1 MKKYIKSLILI
12 LIILPCIAFMTACGT
27 KTYTVSFDSN
37 GGSAVNAIEN
47 IESGS
52 KIDKPEDPT
61 KNGYNFNGWFL
72 NDEEWDFE
80 NNTISSDISLKASW
94 TPIVYSI
101 TYNLNGSTNHQLN
114 PSEFTIESET
124 ISLKAPTLTG
134 YAFVGWYDNEDFLGN
149 PITTIDKG
157 TIGNIELY
165 ARFVFDSV
173 EGGSRILTSY
183 EDVKYYL
190 SNSNLSQN
198 FKLANDIDF
207 YGKEWTAYGSE
218 AAQYN
223 GVFDGNG
230 HSIKNIKILENA
242 QFVGFFGY
250 VGINGTIKNLEIKN
264 AEINLTSTG
273 SSSVGIISG
282 FCSGNLIKCSAS
294 GSITLNQTGCTYCGG
309 LAGVAVNILEC
320 SSAVNIN
327 VYTKPIS
334 INDETYGSAS
344 LITGNIGGLVGSIF
358 TIQDSYSSSSINIEQ
373 VENKSLATTV
383 ESYIVGGLAGE
394 GAHTTENSYSTT
406 NISLNL
412 TKSIAPEVFVSS
424 LVGRIMFDGI
434 EGVNLSN
441 CYATGNILIQAT
453 NSNNIHTGQLLN
465 SITTINSTQIENS
478 YLLNTQTIKINN
490 YEISRS
496 NCADNAFVVCA
507 DLNAIKSNVVSKWD
521 NNVWNTTSNTPS
533 LKKEIGECFIY
544 FETNGGSHVEK
555 IPVAYEGTAQ
565 APTPPTKEGYIFE
578 NWYYEDAVWYFGLSV
593 RKTITLEA
601 RYTPRTYTVSFQDAE
616 GNQVCEDK
624 YFTFNNPY
632 TLPEYIT
639 YQGHY
644 FNLNEDI
651 FNSYYWTYNGNAL
664 DDANWTIADNAIL
677 VLASTPKKYQVL
689 YFLDGGENNQSNPTT
704 YTYIDYFYELQPAT
718 KDGYTFIGWY
728 SHQNLQE
735 VYKVTNLSEIVDPE
749 LPKTVSL
756 YARFAVAQ
764 YSIMYETYGATNS
777 INNPTSYNINTETI
791 HLHSITKDGYS
802 FAGWYD
808 SENFTTT
815 ANKITV
821 IPKGTAGNIK
831 LYAYWQVLNYAI
843 VYNLNGGT
851 NDAENPLFYTV
862 EDFIFLKDAE
872 KPYHDFVGWYQ
883 TPDFSDY
890 ATYYIPVGTTEPL
903 VLYAKFRLT
912 TYTIQYVDTGDADG
926 LQTKY
931 NYQSSTFIFPTIS
944 KSGYNFLG
952 WIDEQGHPITK
963 IQKGSYGN
971 RVITATWQII
981 NYTITYQT
989 NGGTLP
995 NNTSTTFNAENI
1007 VTFATPTKRGYDFLG
1022 WKLQDEVNLI
1032 YSTNGL
1038 FRNITLV
1045 AYWDYTVYTIDYSLD
1060 DGIPVSSL
1068 KYTYILCDSYTLPEL
1083 TKDGYTFD
1091 GWFDDDNFETANKV
1105 TGFEVGTIGNKYFFA
1120 KFTIINYTITYVTY
1134 DKNVNNSANTV
1145 SYTVLD
1151 NNITLQNITRTGYT
1165 FAGWYD
1171 GENFEAANK
1180 VTTISTQTKANITLY
1195 ARWQIINYSIT
1206 YIADVETESY
1216 TKTYTV
1222 EDSIALTIPELTG
1235 KTVSGWIDTNN
1246 GNNII
1251 TTIPKGTTGDKIL
1264 ELSWEYITY
1273 TITYVTNGGAFSVQ
1287 EITTFNVD
1295 DSIEL
1300 SIPEKTHYTFD
1311 GWFAES
1317 TFENKATEIEKGTA
1331 ENKTFYA
1338 KWTAIT
1344 YTISYQP
1351 NNGTLSGS
1359 EATSY
1364 TIENHVTFEIPTR
1377 TGYEFK
1383 GWFTT
1388 LNFESNTQIESTSE
1402 LIPTLGTVKIYAKWQ
1417 PINYSIIYNTN
1428 GGTLSGSQKTTY
1440 TILDEFDFEIPT
1452 KAGYEF
1458 NGWFTTSTFENG
1470 TDLNSISAGSIN
1482 DIEIYANWQII
1493 NYSITYNTNDGTLSG
1508 SQKTTYTILDKFD
1521 FEIPTKAGYEFK
1533 GWFTTSNFETA
1544 SKVECIEKGTFQNI
1558 TLYAKW
1564 QLVNYSIIYNTNGGT
1579 LSGSQKTTYTIEDEF
1594 NFEIPTKAGYEF
1606 KGWFTTSTFEDE
1618 TDLNS
1623 ISAGSIGNIEIY
1635 AQWQI
1640 IYIISYTT
1648 YDENVDN
1655 SANRTSFTIETETF
1669 NIEDVSRTGYTFIGW
1684 FDSEN
1689 FETAN
1694 KIECIEKGTFQN
1706 ITLYANWQIINY
1718 SITYNTNGGT
1728 LSGSQ
1733 KTTYTILDEFDFEIP
1748 TKAGYEFNGWFT
1760 TSTFENGTDLNSIS
1774 AGSINGIEIYAN
1786 WQIINYSI
1794 TYNTNDG
1801 TLSGFQNTSYTVL
1814 DEFVFEEPYKH
1825 AYLFLGWFDSEDF
1838 ETANKIEKITVGTT
1852 GNITLFAKYSDTHDH
1867 EGYYKISTPET
1878 LTSYSGSENAR
1889 LYSSVNL
1896 NNAEWTPINLNKV
1909 NFDGNDFVISN
1920 FKITK
1925 GRYING
1931 FFGEV
1936 SNSTI
1941 SNLGLENFTIDY
1953 EYSSFTYA
1961 GGLVGYAY
1969 DSTITNS
1976 YATGDV
1982 SATGEET
1989 YWGRIVAGGNPTI
2002 INCYELMESI
2012 KITSKEDLLKLNQ
2025 YTCVQDIFELTTNID
2040 LDGIEWTP
2048 INIENASFNGNGFVI
2063 SNFKITTGREY
2074 NGFFGRVKN
2083 STISNLGLENFTVDY
2098 ECSRSTYAG
2107 GLVGEVYDYDSSTT
2121 ITNCYATG
2129 DVSATSTSDF
2139 AYAGGLVGRAYD
2151 DFSSIIITNCYA
2163 TGDVSA
2169 TSSHRT
2175 YAGGLL
2181 GEACY
2186 STTIINCYATG
2197 NVSATSNSYSA
2208 YAGGLVGDVSGSTIT
2223 NCYAT
2228 GNVSATS
2235 TSSYAYAGGLVG
2247 CASFKITNSYRYAGQ
2262 TVTAIKGES
2271 IGIICTGGTS
2281 ASMETIWVFVK
2292 ENWETEVW
2300 ELFNDKNPT
2309 LKKPQT

>member
-12 LIILPCIAFMTACGT
+12 LIILPSIAFMTACGT
-27 KTYTVSFDSN
+27 KTYTVSFDSD
-37 GGSAVNAIEN
+37 GGSVVNAIEN

-80 NNTISSDISLKASW
+80 NDSISSDISLKASW
-94 TPIVYSI
+94 TPVVYSI
-101 TYNLNGSTNHQLN
+101 TYNLNGSTNHSLN

-124 ISLKAPTLTG
+124 ISLKAPNLTG
-134 YAFVGWYDNEDFLGN
+134 YAFVGWYDNEDFSGDA
-149 PITTIDKG
+149 ITTIETG
-157 TIGNIELY
+157 TVGNIELY
-165 ARFVFDSV
+165 ARFVYDDIENGIRLLS
-173 EGGSRILTSY
+173 SY
-183 EDVKYYL
+183 EDLKYYL
-190 SNSNLSQN
+190 SSSNLSSN
-198 FKLANDIDF
+198 FKLINNIDF
-207 YGKEWTAYGSE
+207 ANREWAPFGTE
-218 AAQYN
+218 LNPYN
-223 GVFDGNG
+223 GTFDGNG
-230 HSIKNIKILENA
+230 YAINNIKISNKNT
-242 QFVGFFGY
+242 VIGFFGFVGTEGKIKNLSIQNATVESSQSSY
-250 VGINGTIKNLEIKN
+250 VGIIAGFSSGAIIKCQTSGNIMINQSSQVICGGIAGYASTIIECYNSGNIEVFVEPFKDT
-264 AEINLTSTG
+264 AGLTSEQL
-273 SSSVGIISG
+273 SIVCSV
-282 FCSGNLIKCSAS
+282 
-294 GSITLNQTGCTYCGG
+294 GG
-309 LAGVAVNILEC
+309 LAG
-320 SSAVNIN
+320 
-327 VYTKPIS
+327 IS
-334 INDETYGSAS
+334 
-344 LITGNIGGLVGSIF
+344 F
-358 TIQDSYSSSSINIEQ
+358 QIQDSYSLSNLS
-373 VENKSLATTV
+373 VEKTKNNQQEAPL
-383 ESYIVGGLAGE
+383 EIYNVGGLSGYSFYK
-394 GAHTTENSYSTT
+394 TENCYSTGS
-406 NISLNL
+406 ISLNL
-412 TKSIAPEVFVSS
+412 NKSTNPEIYVAGLVGAFNVSS
-424 LVGRIMFDGI
+424 SL
-434 EGVNLSN
+434 EN
-441 CYATGNILIQAT
+441 CYASEQINIQTLKYENLKIGHLFNTDYEPTSNPAT
-453 NSNNIHTGQLLN
+453 NS
-465 SITTINSTQIENS
+465 
-478 YLLNTQTIKINN
+478 YALNTQTIKLNN
-490 YEISRS
+490 VEQTAANCSDSEFVTVATKENIS
-496 NCADNAFVVCA
+496 
-507 DLNAIKSNVVSKWD
+507 LNVVSKWN

-544 FETNGGSHVEK
+544 FETNGGSYVEK

-593 RKTITLEA
+593 TKTITLEA

-616 GNQVCEDK
+616 GNQVCENK

-664 DDANWTIADNAIL
+664 NDSNWTIADNAIL

-689 YFLDGGENNQSNPTT
+689 YFLDGGANNQSNPTT

-735 VYKVTNLSEIVDPE
+735 VYKVTNLSEVVDPE

-764 YSIMYETYGATNS
+764 YSIVYETYGAANS
-777 INNPTSYNINTETI
+777 VNNPSSYNINTETI
-791 HLHSITKDGYS
+791 SLHSITKDGYS

-815 ANKITV
+815 ANRITE
-821 IPKGTAGNIK
+821 IPKGSSGNIK

-851 NDAENPLFYTV
+851 NDADNPLFYTV
-862 EDFIFLKDAE
+862 EDSFFLNDAE

-890 ATYYIPVGTTEPL
+890 AIYYIPAGTTEPL

-912 TYTIQYVDTGDADG
+912 TYTIQYVDTGAADG
-926 LQTKY
+926 LQTEY
-931 NYQSSTFIFPTIS
+931 NYQSSTFTFPTIS

-952 WIDEQGHPITK
+952 WVDEQGHSITK

-1068 KYTYILCDSYTLPEL
+1068 LHSYTLCDSYTLPEL

-1091 GWFDDDNFETANKV
+1091 GWFDDSNFATANKV
-1105 TGFEVGTIGNKYFFA
+1105 TGFESGTIGNKYFFA

-1134 DKNVNNSANTV
+1134 DKNVNNSANPV
-1145 SYTVLD
+1145 SYTVVD

-1165 FAGWYD
+1165 FDGWYD
-1171 GENFEAANK
+1171 GENFETANK
-1180 VTTISTQTKANITLY
+1180 VTTILTQTKANITLY
-1195 ARWQIINYSIT
+1195 AKWQIINYSIT

-1222 EDSIALTIPELTG
+1222 EDSIALTIPELSG
-1235 KTVSGWIDTNN
+1235 KTVSGWIDTTN

-1264 ELSWEYITY
+1264 KLSWEYITY
-1273 TITYVTNGGAFSVQ
+1273 NITYVINGGTFSVQ

-1300 SIPEKTHYTFD
+1300 SIPEKTHYNFD

-1388 LNFESNTQIESTSE
+1388 SNFESNTQIESTSDQS
-1402 LIPTLGTVKIYAKWQ
+1402 PTLGTIEIYAKWEIINYTISYITYDENVDNSANRTSFTIESETFNIEDISRIGYTFLGWYDSENFETANKIELVEKGTAKNITLFAKWQ
-1417 PINYSIIYNTN
+1417 IINYSITYNTN
-1428 GGTLSGSQKTTY
+1428 DGTLSGSQKTTY

-1452 KAGYEF
+1452 RDGYEF
-1458 NGWFTTSTFENG
+1458 KGWFTTSTFENG

-1482 DIEIYANWQII
+1482 DIEIYAKWEII
-1493 NYSITYNTNDGTLSG
+1493 NYT
-1508 SQKTTYTILDKFD
+1508 
-1521 FEIPTKAGYEFK
+1521 
-1533 GWFTTSNFETA
+1533 
-1544 SKVECIEKGTFQNI
+1544 
-1558 TLYAKW
+1558 
-1564 QLVNYSIIYNTNGGT
+1564 
-1579 LSGSQKTTYTIEDEF
+1579 
-1594 NFEIPTKAGYEF
+1594 
-1606 KGWFTTSTFEDE
+1606 
-1618 TDLNS
+1618 
-1623 ISAGSIGNIEIY
+1623 
-1635 AQWQI
+1635 
-1640 IYIISYTT
+1640 
-1648 YDENVDN
+1648 
-1655 SANRTSFTIETETF
+1655 
-1669 NIEDVSRTGYTFIGW
+1669 
-1684 FDSEN
+1684 
-1689 FETAN
+1689 
-1694 KIECIEKGTFQN
+1694 
-1706 ITLYANWQIINY
+1706 
-1718 SITYNTNGGT
+1718 ITYNTNGGT

-1733 KTTYTILDEFDFEIP
+1733 I
-1748 TKAGYEFNGWFT
+1748 
-1760 TSTFENGTDLNSIS
+1760 
-1774 AGSINGIEIYAN
+1774 
-1786 WQIINYSI
+1786 
-1794 TYNTNDG
+1794 
-1801 TLSGFQNTSYTVL
+1801 TSYTVL

-1825 AYLFLGWFDSEDF
+1825 EYLFLGWYDSEDF
-1838 ETANKIEKITVGTT
+1838 ETANKIEQITVGTT
-1852 GNITLFAKYSDTHDH
+1852 GNITLFAKYSETYDH
-1867 EGYYKISTPET
+1867 EGYYKISTLET

-1896 NNAEWTPINLNKV
+1896 NNSEWTPINLKNST
-1909 NFDGNDFVISN
+1909 FDGNGFVISN
-1920 FKITK
+1920 FKITT
-1925 GRYING
+1925 GRIYNG

-1936 SNSTI
+1936 KNSTI
-1941 SNLGLENFTIDY
+1941 KNLGLENFTIDY
-1953 EYSSFTYA
+1953 ECSDSTKAGGLVGYAEDATITACYATGNVFVNASNGAYAGGLVGRANSSTTITNCYATGDVSANANSSAYAGGLVSYDTSSKTITNCYATGDVSASSTNSSAYA
-1961 GGLVGYAY
+1961 GGLVGYAT
-1969 DSTITNS
+1969 DSTTITDC
-1976 YATGDV
+1976 YATGNI
-1982 SATGEET
+1982 SASGKIT
-1989 YWGRIVAGGNPTI
+1989 YFGRIVANGNPTI
-2002 INCYELMESI
+2002 TNCYELMEPIQI
-2012 KITSKEDLLKLNQ
+2012 KSKEELVKLSQ
-2025 YTCVQDIFELTTNID
+2025 YTRIKGVFELTTNID
-2040 LDGIEWTP
+2040 LEGMEWTP
-2048 INIENASFNGNGFVI
+2048 INISNGEFNGNGFVI
-2063 SNFKITTGREY
+2063 SNFKITTGRTY
-2074 NGFFGRVKN
+2074 NGFFGEVRN
-2083 STISNLGLENFTVDY
+2083 STIKNLGLENFTIDY
-2098 ECSRSTYAG
+2098 EYSNSTDAGGLVGYANGSTITNCYATGDVFANATDYFAYAG
-2107 GLVGEVYDYDSSTT
+2107 GLVGYTEDSTISYCHATGDVSAISTDNYAYAGGLVGDVYKYSTITLCYATGAVSAISTDNSAYAGGLFGGAGYYLTITDCYATGDVSASSTNSSAYAGGLVGDNNSTITDCYATGDVSANANSYAYVGGLVGYAFGST

-2129 DVSATSTSDF
+2129 DVSANSTN
-2139 AYAGGLVGRAYD
+2139 
-2151 DFSSIIITNCYA
+2151 SS
-2163 TGDVSA
+2163 
-2169 TSSHRT
+2169 
-2175 YAGGLL
+2175 
-2181 GEACY
+2181 
-2186 STTIINCYATG
+2186 
-2197 NVSATSNSYSA
+2197 
-2208 YAGGLVGDVSGSTIT
+2208 
-2223 NCYAT
+2223 
-2228 GNVSATS
+2228 
-2235 TSSYAYAGGLVG
+2235 AYAGGLVG
-2247 CASFKITNSYRYAGQ
+2247 CAEHSTITDCYRYEGQ
-2262 TVTAIKGES
+2262 IITAIKGES
-2271 IGIICTGGTS
+2271 AGTICTEGTS
-2281 ASMETIWVFVK
+2281 ASMETIWAFVK
-2292 ENWETEVW
+2292 ENWDTEVW
-2300 ELFNDKNPT
+2300 EFYDDKNPT
-2309 LKKPQT
+2309 LKISQI